1 MSPVSHEFSQ
11 NSALSRRA
19 FLIASAG
26 TLAGCA
32 TIPPEPPRGVEK
44 RPVSA
49 FADMYGPLPD
59 ERFPIPAVDLEEID
73 ERFLRRIVPNT
84 TGERAG
90 TIIVDTRRR
99 HLYLAIDDG
108 QAIRYGVGVGRE
120 GLAWSGRAIVGRK
133 AEWPRWTPT
142 PAMIAREPER
152 NARWAG
158 GMEPG
163 LGNPLGAR
171 ALYLGKTVYRIHG
184 TNQPST
190 IGQFVSSGCI
200 RLLNEDVEDL
210 YSRVKVGTKVVVL
223 PGSAPSASNATA
235 IR

>member
-99 HLYLAIDDG
+99 YLYLVIDDG

-171 ALYLGKTVYRIHG
+171 ALYLYRDGRDTLYRIHG
-184 TNQPST
+184 TNEPWS
-190 IGQFVSSGCI
+190 IGQNVSSGCI
-200 RLLNEDVEDL
+200 RMINQDVIDL
-210 YSRVKVGTKVVVL
+210 HRRVPNGSPVVVRL
-223 PGSAPSASNATA
+223 
-235 IR
+235 

>member
-171 ALYLGKTVYRIHG
+171 ALYLYRDGRDTLYRIHG
-184 TNQPST
+184 TNEPWS
-190 IGQFVSSGCI
+190 IGQNVSSGCI
-200 RLLNEDVEDL
+200 RMINQDVIDL
-210 YSRVKVGTKVVVL
+210 HRRVPNGSPVVVRL
-223 PGSAPSASNATA
+223 
-235 IR
+235 

>member
-1 MSPVSHEFSQ
+1 MSPASHEFSQ

-59 ERFPIPAVDLEEID
+59 ERFPIPAIDLEEID

-99 HLYLAIDDG
+99 HLYLVIDDS

-171 ALYLGKTVYRIHG
+171 ALYLYRDGRDTLYRIHG
-184 TNQPST
+184 TNEPWS
-190 IGQFVSSGCI
+190 IGQNVSSGCI
-200 RLLNEDVEDL
+200 RMINQDVIDL
-210 YSRVKVGTKVVVL
+210 HRRVPNGSPVVVRL
-223 PGSAPSASNATA
+223 
-235 IR
+235 

>member
-1 MSPVSHEFSQ
+1 MSPASTELPEAGAV
-11 NSALSRRA
+11 SRRV

-26 TLAGCA
+26 ALASCA

-99 HLYLAIDDG
+99 HLYLTIDDG
-108 QAIRYGVGVGRE
+108 HAIRYGVGVGRE

-133 AEWPRWTPT
+133 VEWPRWTPT
-142 PAMIAREPER
+142 AAMIAREPER

-171 ALYLGKTVYRIHG
+171 ALYLYRDGRDTLYRIHG
-184 TNQPST
+184 TNEPWS
-190 IGQFVSSGCI
+190 IGQNVSSGCI
-200 RLLNEDVEDL
+200 RMINQDVIDL
-210 YSRVKVGTKVVVL
+210 HRRV
-223 PGSAPSASNATA
+223 PNGSPVIVA
-235 IR
+235 

>member
-1 MSPVSHEFSQ
+1 
-11 NSALSRRA
+11 
-19 FLIASAG
+19 
-26 TLAGCA
+26 
-32 TIPPEPPRGVEK
+32 
-44 RPVSA
+44 
-49 FADMYGPLPD
+49 MYGPLPD

-99 HLYLAIDDG
+99 YLYLVIDDG

-171 ALYLGKTVYRIHG
+171 ALYLYRDGRDTLYRIHG
-184 TNQPST
+184 TNEPWS
-190 IGQFVSSGCI
+190 IGQNVSSGCI
-200 RLLNEDVEDL
+200 RMINQDVIDL
-210 YSRVKVGTKVVVL
+210 HRRVPNGSPVVVRL
-223 PGSAPSASNATA
+223 
-235 IR
+235 